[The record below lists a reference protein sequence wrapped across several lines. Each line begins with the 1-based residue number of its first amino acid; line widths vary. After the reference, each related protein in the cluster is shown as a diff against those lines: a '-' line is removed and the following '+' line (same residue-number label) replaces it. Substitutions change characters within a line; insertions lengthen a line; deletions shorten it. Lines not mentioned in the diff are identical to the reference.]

1 MTYAAAK
8 AQFSDVAEVV
18 IGEESNQNFI
28 NVNQEVVLKLV
39 DTALAGGPQSMD
51 MEIELEVGPDTP
63 RLHLQL
69 GCAEAEVAEHQE
81 SLDALYFRK
90 NVGLLTESAYKEG
103 VSAVGSVAFCRVA
116 GLRFGKRKPASHFPR
131 TTGANKGRERMA
143 RLRVVTQEVFM
154 NCPKCGACNY
164 RIVSIDED
172 RTVLGCE
179 MEGCGF
185 SGPVQAFNF
194 GIDATESEQDKEARG
209 KWYEN
214 CIQLSLEDAGRTVLP
229 QPQISGKT
237 PDMKVDDN
245 FIIGWRPG
253 LCAGNARKRRC
264 LASPP
269 PVIAGAVLQHRP
281 GFE

>member
-1 MTYAAAK
+1 
-8 AQFSDVAEVV
+8 
-18 IGEESNQNFI
+18 
-28 NVNQEVVLKLV
+28 
-39 DTALAGGPQSMD
+39 
-51 MEIELEVGPDTP
+51 
-63 RLHLQL
+63 
-69 GCAEAEVAEHQE
+69 
-81 SLDALYFRK
+81 
-90 NVGLLTESAYKEG
+90 
-103 VSAVGSVAFCRVA
+103 
-116 GLRFGKRKPASHFPR
+116 
-131 TTGANKGRERMA
+131 MA

-194 GIDATESEQDKEARG
+194 GIDATESEQDKEAQG
-209 KWYEN
+209 EWYEN